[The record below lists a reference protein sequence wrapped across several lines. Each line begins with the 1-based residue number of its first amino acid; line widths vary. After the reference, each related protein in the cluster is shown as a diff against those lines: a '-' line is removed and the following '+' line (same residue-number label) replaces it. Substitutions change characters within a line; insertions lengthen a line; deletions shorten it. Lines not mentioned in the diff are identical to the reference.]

1 MGVSTGIIQYDPL
14 RTVIYSSPVQ
24 RLTYAALIN
33 RQYNQCNRLVHEK
46 AHTSPWSMNNIMRQ
60 FTQHRFQIFVHALE
74 PADRRRVYI
83 SQINK

>member
-24 RLTYAALIN
+24 RLTYAALID

-46 AHTSPWSMNNIMRQ
+46 HTL
-60 FTQHRFQIFVHALE
+60 HLE
-74 PADRRRVYI
+74 V
-83 SQINK
+83 